1 MEITNFLN
9 SVTLYDFDNF
19 PITRNILSMQPLNQ
33 KNPNNGFECRPGQ
46 FVHFF
51 KLGHSCSKEFL
62 EKKDIEV
69 QLILLD
75 ENNKH
80 ALLRPSVSIFCN
92 DQELTLPSS
101 EWCPEMCTFVQRFND
116 PINIT
121 SHLLGDRSEQILI
134 FYSPNGVFQNSGKL
148 FFTIRLVHGKALL
161 AQKSALFTRPPF
173 SKASFL
179 TLCNE
184 IVYANFSQIEI
195 IQRNKYMNSGDVL
208 VVSERFSLQCPLS
221 KKRLTCACRS
231 SLCCHIDCFDGLQ
244 FLLHSYNST
253 VIKCPIC
260 GQIIPMESV
269 VLDEYMNTVLES
281 VGEEISL
288 IEIFSDG
295 TWKPISPTA
304 QSNCIDLTSEQSA
317 NLADDKLQKENR
329 NNHHIHIPKQKV
341 ISYCKRYDEVQ
352 VMCRSTTTATT
363 TTTTTILYHL
373 QLNNAFFNKDS
384 FNSCSFLQCCEIQ
397 LLPSNLLF
405 SSTAVEELPAIA
417 TSIVKQ
423 RFDSSSSIVSVEA
436 ADEPTANKHCQRS
449 RPSESSIMD
458 LENKQQVQKE
468 YRSKN
473 YPRYILEQSLVPL
486 RPFENLIYSCYP
498 TSESYFTRMNFKLT
512 PRILQIMAG
521 KAHNF
526 EIHLHF
532 IGPMVGTEDFPK
544 DLRILCNGREVPA
557 FHPKICSKTGAIIG
571 REAHPINL
579 LPYVI
584 REHGDVIAQEVL
596 IFYPAYDSTQIR
608 CSAAIDFVRML
619 SLKEMKKMLIERNCF
634 AKERFLS
641 LLRRSMGVED
651 DGLMLTSERLSLI
664 CPASLSK
671 QRLEYPCRSHNCI
684 HLDCFDGMAFLEFYY
699 DKADWLCPIC
709 RIPMP
714 FENVH
719 MDAFYMELMNKASRD
734 AVAVNIDIDGKWN
747 EVQRS
752 LMKENVCAR
761 RTVESVDLSV
771 VQDDPADKV
780 CKTEPS
786 VSSGRT
792 YLKGRRRGSRQKAS
806 DQSLPVGVIMTRRGR
821 GRGQLK
827 NSRIDSANLASR
839 VQSEK
844 GGGGGS
850 CTDEREIIDLTL
862 DSSDDED
869 YRKGEVST
877 SLVNK
882 SEQEFATNN
891 LLLQR
896 MQVNPDPV
904 PSLMRPAR
912 NMAMENGLGRFTRQ
926 LLMIPS
932 NNNNSAAS
940 RPSPMAVASQLLNLR
955 NFRTVNMTSLQQF
968 IQQAAQRPPICANTT
983 TTMSAKSSRPYC
995 AVNEVELQNPMRP
1008 SAFIPSQPISG
1019 AVRQHNFPR
1028 NNCVRTADVQFG
1040 GSALL
1045 HSEFEQQQHQHQHQ
1059 QQSVVM
1065 NTREALQSMQQ
1076 QTLSAAAAQI
1086 PLPSVSPVVH
1096 SDHLWLPPGPGSIE
1110 NIQNMQ
1116 VFGDVPLDGLN
1127 SPSWMQISAGAD
1139 LQDIA
1144 GPSGLNFQKY
1154 GPFDDAIYWPHKEDC
1169 LKYGFHF

>member
-1 MEITNFLN
+1 MKCYSHTAGRLLKWRPVVIRNNFGTVFSLAIILYET
-9 SVTLYDFDNF
+9 VYDFENI
-19 PITRNILSMQPLNQ
+19 PVIRNILYMQPLNQ
-33 KNPNNGFECRPGQ
+33 KNHNNGFECRPGQ
-46 FVHFF
+46 FVHLL
-51 KLGHSCSKEFL
+51 KLGYSCSKEFL

-69 QLILLD
+69 QLILMD

-121 SHLLGDRSEQILI
+121 SHLLGDRNEQILI

-148 FFTIRLVHGKALL
+148 FFTVRLVHGKALL

-184 IVYANFSQIEI
+184 LDYANFSQIEI

-208 VVSERFSLQCPLS
+208 VVSEHFSLQCPLS

-231 SLCCHIDCFDGLQ
+231 SLCCHIGCFDGLQ
-244 FLLHSYNST
+244 FLLHCYNST
-253 VIKCPIC
+253 VVKCPIC
-260 GQIIPMESV
+260 GRIIPLESV

-295 TWKPISPTA
+295 TWKPISQTA

-317 NLADDKLQKENR
+317 SLADDNFQ
-329 NNHHIHIPKQKV
+329 I

-352 VMCRSTTTATT
+352 VMCRSTTTATVT
-363 TTTTTILYHL
+363 TTT
-373 QLNNAFFNKDS
+373 
-384 FNSCSFLQCCEIQ
+384 CCEIQ
-397 LLPSNLLF
+397 
-405 SSTAVEELPAIA
+405 
-417 TSIVKQ
+417 
-423 RFDSSSSIVSVEA
+423 
-436 ADEPTANKHCQRS
+436 
-449 RPSESSIMD
+449 MD

-468 YRSKN
+468 YRSKI

-526 EIHLHF
+526 EIHIHF
-532 IGPMVGTEDFPK
+532 IGPMVGIEDFPK

-596 IFYPAYDSTQIR
+596 IFYPAYDSTQIC

-619 SLKEMKKMLIERNCF
+619 SLKEMKRMLIERNYF

-664 CPASLSK
+664 CPASVLSK
-671 QRLEYPCRSHNCI
+671 QRLEYPCRSHNCV

-719 MDAFYMELMNKASRD
+719 LDAFYMELMNKASRD

-747 EVQRS
+747 EVKRS

-761 RTVESVDLSV
+761 RAVESVDLSV
-771 VQDDPADKV
+771 VQDDPADKA

-806 DQSLPVGVIMTRRGR
+806 DQSLPVGVIIPRRGR

-839 VQSEK
+839 VSEK

-896 MQVNPDPV
+896 IQVNLDPV

-932 NNNNSAAS
+932 DNNSAAS

-995 AVNEVELQNPMRP
+995 AVNEVELQNSMRP

-1019 AVRQHNFPR
+1019 A
-1028 NNCVRTADVQFG
+1028 
-1040 GSALL
+1040 
-1045 HSEFEQQQHQHQHQ
+1045 
-1059 QQSVVM
+1059 SVVM
-1065 NTREALQSMQQ
+1065 NTREALQSMQQQ

-1144 GPSGLNFQKY
+1144 GPS
-1154 GPFDDAIYWPHKEDC
+1154 EDC

>member
-19 PITRNILSMQPLNQ
+19 PITRNILSMQPLM
-33 KNPNNGFECRPGQ
+33 
-46 FVHFF
+46 
-51 KLGHSCSKEFL
+51 
-62 EKKDIEV
+62 

-179 TLCNE
+179 TLW
-184 IVYANFSQIEI
+184 
-195 IQRNKYMNSGDVL
+195 NKYMNSGDVL

-317 NLADDKLQKENR
+317 NLADDKLQK
-329 NNHHIHIPKQKV
+329 
-341 ISYCKRYDEVQ
+341 
-352 VMCRSTTTATT
+352 
-363 TTTTTILYHL
+363 
-373 QLNNAFFNKDS
+373 
-384 FNSCSFLQCCEIQ
+384 
-397 LLPSNLLF
+397 
-405 SSTAVEELPAIA
+405 ELPAIA

-1154 GPFDDAIYWPHKEDC
+1154 GPFDDAIYWPHKGNEPSPPG
-1169 LKYGFHF
+1169 LH

>member
-1 MEITNFLN
+1 MEITDFLN
-9 SVTLYDFDNF
+9 SVTLYDFDNL

-33 KNPNNGFECRPGQ
+33 KNHNGFECRPGQ
-46 FVHFF
+46 FIHFF

-69 QLILLD
+69 QLILVD

-148 FFTIRLVHGKALL
+148 FFTVRLVHGKALL

-173 SKASFL
+173 SKDSFL
-179 TLCNE
+179 TLW
-184 IVYANFSQIEI
+184 
-195 IQRNKYMNSGDVL
+195 NKYMNSGDVL

-221 KKRLTCACRS
+221 KKRLTYACRS

-244 FLLHSYNST
+244 FLLHSYNCT
-253 VIKCPIC
+253 VLKCPIC
-260 GQIIPMESV
+260 GQIIPLESV
-269 VLDEYMNTVLES
+269 VLDEYMNTVLQS

-317 NLADDKLQKENR
+317 SLADDTLQ
-329 NNHHIHIPKQKV
+329 I
-341 ISYCKRYDEVQ
+341 ISYCKRYDEV
-352 VMCRSTTTATT
+352 
-363 TTTTTILYHL
+363 
-373 QLNNAFFNKDS
+373 
-384 FNSCSFLQCCEIQ
+384 Q

-405 SSTAVEELPAIA
+405 SSTAVE
-417 TSIVKQ
+417 VKQ

-436 ADEPTANKHCQRS
+436 ANEPAANVVNDRGQ
-449 RPSESSIMD
+449 MD
-458 LENKQQVQKE
+458 LENKQQIQKE
-468 YRSKN
+468 YRSKI

-532 IGPMVGTEDFPK
+532 IGPMVGIEDFPK

-619 SLKEMKKMLIERNCF
+619 SLKEMKRILLERNYF

-719 MDAFYMELMNKASRD
+719 LDAFYMELMNKASRD

-747 EVQRS
+747 EVKRS

-771 VQDDPADKV
+771 VQDDPADKA

-806 DQSLPVGVIMTRRGR
+806 DQSLPVGVITTRRGR

-839 VQSEK
+839 VSEK

-862 DSSDDED
+862 HSSDDED

-877 SLVNK
+877 PLVNK
-882 SEQEFATNN
+882 SEQEFATNS

-912 NMAMENGLGRFTRQ
+912 NMAVENGLGRFTRQ

-932 NNNNSAAS
+932 DNNGAAS

-955 NFRTVNMTSLQQF
+955 SFRTVNMTSLQQF

-1019 AVRQHNFPR
+1019 AVRQHNFPC
-1028 NNCVRTADVQFG
+1028 NSCVRTADVQFG

-1045 HSEFEQQQHQHQHQ
+1045 HSEFEQQQQQQQHQQQQHQ

-1065 NTREALQSMQQ
+1065 NTREALQSMQQQQ

-1154 GPFDDAIYWPHKEDC
+1154 GPFDDAIYWPHKGNEPSPPG
-1169 LKYGFHF
+1169 LH

>member
-1 MEITNFLN
+1 MKCYSRTAGRLLKWRPVVIRNNFGTVFSLTIILYET
-9 SVTLYDFDNF
+9 VYDFENI
-19 PITRNILSMQPLNQ
+19 PVIRNILYMQPLNQ
-33 KNPNNGFECRPGQ
+33 KNHNNGFECRPGQ
-46 FVHFF
+46 FVHLL
-51 KLGHSCSKEFL
+51 KLGYSCSKEFL

-69 QLILLD
+69 QLILMD

-121 SHLLGDRSEQILI
+121 GHLLGDRKEQILI

-148 FFTIRLVHGKALL
+148 FFTVRLVHGKALL

-179 TLCNE
+179 TLW
-184 IVYANFSQIEI
+184 
-195 IQRNKYMNSGDVL
+195 NKYMNSGDVL
-208 VVSERFSLQCPLS
+208 VVSEHFLLQCPLS

-231 SLCCHIDCFDGLQ
+231 SLCCHIGCFDGLQ
-244 FLLHSYNST
+244 LLLHCYNST
-253 VIKCPIC
+253 VVKCPIC
-260 GQIIPMESV
+260 GRIIPLESV

-281 VGEEISL
+281 VGEEISS

-295 TWKPISPTA
+295 TWKPISQTA

-317 NLADDKLQKENR
+317 SLADDKLQ
-329 NNHHIHIPKQKV
+329 I

-352 VMCRSTTTATT
+352 VMCRSTTTATVT
-363 TTTTTILYHL
+363 TTT
-373 QLNNAFFNKDS
+373 
-384 FNSCSFLQCCEIQ
+384 CCEIQ
-397 LLPSNLLF
+397 
-405 SSTAVEELPAIA
+405 
-417 TSIVKQ
+417 
-423 RFDSSSSIVSVEA
+423 
-436 ADEPTANKHCQRS
+436 
-449 RPSESSIMD
+449 MD

-468 YRSKN
+468 YRSKI

-532 IGPMVGTEDFPK
+532 IGPMVGIEDFPK

-596 IFYPAYDSTQIR
+596 IFYPAYDSPQIC

-619 SLKEMKKMLIERNCF
+619 SLKEMKRMLIERNYF

-641 LLRRSMGVED
+641 LLRRSMGVD

-664 CPASLSK
+664 CPASVLSK
-671 QRLEYPCRSHNCI
+671 QRLEYPCRSHNCV

-719 MDAFYMELMNKASRD
+719 LDAFYMELMNKASRD

-747 EVQRS
+747 EVKRS

-761 RTVESVDLSV
+761 PAVESVDLSD
-771 VQDDPADKV
+771 VQDDPADKA
-780 CKTEPS
+780 CETEPS

-806 DQSLPVGVIMTRRGR
+806 DQSLPVGVIIPRRGR

-839 VQSEK
+839 VSEK
-844 GGGGGS
+844 GGGGDS

-882 SEQEFATNN
+882 SEQEFATNS

-896 MQVNPDPV
+896 IQVNLDPV

-912 NMAMENGLGRFTRQ
+912 NMAMENGLSRFTRQ

-932 NNNNSAAS
+932 DNNSAAS

-955 NFRTVNMTSLQQF
+955 NFRTANMTSLQQF
-968 IQQAAQRPPICANTT
+968 IQQAAQRPPICTNTT

-995 AVNEVELQNPMRP
+995 AVNEVELQNSMRP

-1019 AVRQHNFPR
+1019 A
-1028 NNCVRTADVQFG
+1028 
-1040 GSALL
+1040 
-1045 HSEFEQQQHQHQHQ
+1045 
-1059 QQSVVM
+1059 SVVM
-1065 NTREALQSMQQ
+1065 NTREALQSMQQQ

-1096 SDHLWLPPGPGSIE
+1096 SDHLWLLPGPGSIE

-1116 VFGDVPLDGLN
+1116 VFDDVPLDGLN

-1144 GPSGLNFQKY
+1144 GPS
-1154 GPFDDAIYWPHKEDC
+1154 EDC